1 MGTMLKELR
10 YSLYL
15 TTHPFK
21 GFWEIKHE
29 NRGSLRTAV
38 FWLAAYTLLSVLS
51 GFCTAYLFNQD
62 GGVNFNVYKSVAT
75 TLALFFLW
83 CISNWCHASLYD
95 GEGKFVDIVK
105 ATAYA
110 LIPLVLVNIILI
122 PMSYALVLAEASFYT
137 MLTNLGYVWMA
148 FLLFS
153 GTLVTHQYTFGKTV
167 LMIIFILLGMCMI
180 AYIALLFFNLIQQM
194 SGFVVT
200 FWTELKLR
208 MG

>member
-1 MGTMLKELR
+1 
-10 YSLYL
+10 
-15 TTHPFK
+15 
-21 GFWEIKHE
+21 
-29 NRGSLRTAV
+29 
-38 FWLAAYTLLSVLS
+38 
-51 GFCTAYLFNQD
+51 
-62 GGVNFNVYKSVAT
+62 
-75 TLALFFLW
+75 
-83 CISNWCHASLYD
+83 
-95 GEGKFVDIVK
+95 
-105 ATAYA
+105 
-110 LIPLVLVNIILI
+110 
-122 PMSYALVLAEASFYT
+122 

>member
-1 MGTMLKELR
+1 MSALLKELR

-15 TTHPFK
+15 IVHPFK

-29 NRGSLRTAV
+29 RKGSLRTAV
-38 FWLAAYTLLSVLS
+38 LWLILYVLTTVLS
-51 GFCTAYLFNQD
+51 GFCTAYLFNPG
-62 GGVNFNVYKSVAT
+62 GGVNFNVYQSVAT
-75 TLALFFLW
+75 TLCLFFLW
-83 CISNWCHASLYD
+83 CIASWCLTSLYD
-95 GEGKFVDIVK
+95 GEGKFIDIVK

-110 LIPLVLVNIILI
+110 LIPLVLIHVILV
-122 PMSYALVLAEASFYT
+122 PLSYALILTEASFYT
-137 MLTNLGYVWMA
+137 MLVNIGYVWMA

-167 LMIIFILLGMCMI
+167 LMIIFIILGMCMI

-200 FWTELKLR
+200 FWSELKLR
-208 MG
+208 